1 LSEVFA
7 DVVTAF
13 FSDENNNKNLI
24 KPSYLLEQLK
34 KYNLYEKILNFCNNK
49 IQTNKK
55 LEQSFGCLLLTEL
68 IEKCPMVKEA
78 KNLDDLFKLISEY
91 LDDRW
96 FECKLDLLNCT
107 ISLIFAAETKFKP
120 YANVCLFR
128 VLDYLTDMDWMKRKL
143 AINIVY
149 TLVFYCK
156 DEIMAVKE
164 NIIEFLNMLK
174 EDSIDE
180 VREVCMHTLKFL
192 DEGDENEEEEIPE
205 IRYPNEKDKPKNV
218 FNKYGLKKNQ
228 KNKINRSNYL
238 DNNDAKSTRS
248 AKSNKSNKIKK
259 SGKNELL
266 RYKKNPNLTRLD
278 RIEKDF
284 MERRKNNKSYSGN
297 KSNASNTST
306 YRNNTLNTEKPK
318 PKPIEPPKEPQIDNT
333 QKIADELNESI
344 NTIMEQLQKIQED
357 QAEFRQMLT
366 NLKQTAGNNYLN
378 LNERIR
384 ELEKN
389 RPLRNNNRNPRD
401 DYNDSKVNREK
412 KNKQNNALNT
422 SEELIKIEDLKT

>member
-1 LSEVFA
+1 
-7 DVVTAF
+7 
-13 FSDENNNKNLI
+13 
-24 KPSYLLEQLK
+24 
-34 KYNLYEKILNFCNNK
+34 
-49 IQTNKK
+49 
-55 LEQSFGCLLLTEL
+55 
-68 IEKCPMVKEA
+68 
-78 KNLDDLFKLISEY
+78 
-91 LDDRW
+91 
-96 FECKLDLLNCT
+96 
-107 ISLIFAAETKFKP
+107 
-120 YANVCLFR
+120 
-128 VLDYLTDMDWMKRKL
+128 
-143 AINIVY
+143 
-149 TLVFYCK
+149 
-156 DEIMAVKE
+156 
-164 NIIEFLNMLK
+164 MLK

-248 AKSNKSNKIKK
+248 AKSNKSNKTKK

-266 RYKKNPNLTRLD
+266 RYKKNPNLARLD

-422 SEELIKIEDLKT
+422 SEELIKIEDLKTLFNSGKYNEALLECYQNDRYLLKLIPLIDRKIIPKIEIALLEDAITRVNKRIPVLCMEGDRDDINEILLFYIQILKARIDLKLVMQLSIKDALNYLKTNGNNILNEDDINNIDKILNYLKAKEYQEY